1 VHAISVMSP
10 VDDNNAHQ
18 IGIEGTHLN
27 IIKVIYDKQ
36 ANSCSILKF
45 WAFHFV
51 VKENNPLLLLDFES
65 HLQGLSQHL
74 V

>member
-1 VHAISVMSP
+1 MSP
-10 VDDNNAHQ
+10 VDDNNSHQ
-18 IGIEGTHLN
+18 IGIEGTHVN

-36 ANSCSILKF
+36 PSSYSILKF

-65 HLQGLSQHL
+65 HLQGLSQHQ